1 MTDFGPNAAAAVQ
14 FVQEGHN
21 KFLAKADF
29 TLQQAL
35 QQVAALSHFTTT
47 GTNFTVD
54 FAFGDQL
61 APFHRPV
68 APSIDPSEFN
78 LRPTEQPTAPPGF
91 ETREV
96 DVGTAPVYNITDPV
110 LSFGA
115 RPTRPNMAIPTAPP
129 TPGALTIPDEPDY
142 PTPQPVTLL
151 TMNLPVF
158 NPVELPEFVD
168 TPVSRPVFLEPGGAD
183 FTPAQYVSALLTK
196 IQGRVSTWLDGQEA
210 LPAAIE
216 RALFDRSRA
225 RIVVETQAAVDQAI
239 EEWGTRG
246 FSSPSLQLA
255 GRVDAIRAKG
265 EDLKAE
271 LNRDVTL
278 KAFDEA
284 LANMRLAVQSGIQ
297 LEGVTVNLFL
307 EEQKMLLASAQYT
320 RDTSIAILNARIALY
335 NAEQQGRAIDAQV
348 WKQKVDGEL
357 AKLEQIRLQIEAEKL
372 KGDVNEQLVR
382 QYAAQWDAVKAMASA
397 YATRVE
403 AYKAQGDL
411 QRIPIEIFSEQTK
424 AFGIV
429 MDAYG
434 KDVDAYR
441 AGVEAENAKTTIHR
455 NLVDAFATRTDAAVK
470 FGGLQLDKERVR
482 ISEHGQLLEQY
493 RAALQRADN
502 LLNLERARISAVGEK
517 VQAQATIYRAQGDI
531 EQAASAATDRSFEL
545 GLAAA
550 RAKVDTQLETAK
562 IRSQENIALQ
572 GLTLEALKALAQILS
587 QLAASTMAAVN
598 YSANVSASDSYSHS
612 RNVSWAGE
620 ANDYTG
626 PTTVD

>member
-21 KFLAKADF
+21 RFLAKADT

-61 APFHRPV
+61 APFRRPV
-68 APSIDPSEFN
+68 APTIDPSEFA
-78 LRPTEQPTAPPGF
+78 LRPQTEPAPPPGF

-96 DVGTAPVYNITDPV
+96 DLGTAPAYTIADPV

-115 RPTRPNMAIPTAPP
+115 RPTRPNVAIPTAPP
-129 TPGALTIPDEPDY
+129 TPGALTIPDEPAY

-158 NPVELPEFVD
+158 EPVDLPEFVD
-168 TPVSRPVFLEPGGAD
+168 TPVSRPTWLEPANAD
-183 FTPAQYVSALLTK
+183 YTPQQYVSALLTK

-216 RALFDRSRA
+216 RALFDRGRSR
-225 RIVVETQAAVDQAI
+225 ITIETQAAI
-239 EEWGTRG
+239 ESAFDDFGTRG
-246 FSSPSLQLA
+246 FSEPQPQLA
-255 GRVDAIRAKG
+255 ARIDAIRQKG
-265 EDLKAE
+265 QDLAAE
-271 LNRDVTL
+271 FGRDVTL

-284 LANMRLAVQSGIQ
+284 LANMRLAVSSGIQ
-297 LEGVTVNLFL
+297 LEGMTINLHL
-307 EEQKMLLASAQYT
+307 EQEKMALASAQYV

-335 NAEQQGRAIDAQV
+335 NAEQQGRATDAQV

-403 AYKAQGDL
+403 AYKAQGEL

-441 AGVEAENAKTTIHR
+441 AGVEAENAKTVIHR

-482 ISEHGQLLEQY
+482 VLEHGQLLEQY

-502 LLNLERARISAVGEK
+502 LLNIERARLSAVSER
-517 VQAQATIYRAQGDI
+517 VQAQANIYRAQGDI

-587 QLAASTMAAVN
+587 QLAASTMSAVN
-598 YSANVSASDSYSHS
+598 YSASVGASDSYGHS
-612 RNVSWAGE
+612 SSVNWSGE
-620 ANDYTG
+620 APDYTG
-626 PTTVD
+626 PTTVS